1 MKKTFMRGLAAFL
14 LAAGLSAS
22 PALAADMQITVNGSA
37 LSSDVAPLVINNR
50 TMLPLR
56 ACAEALAATVNYDPS
71 GRIDIYRGNDKIVLL
86 LDTPAAWLNGEKRPL
101 DVEPQVVESRTLV
114 PLRFIGEAFDCAVNW
129 QSENN
134 TVSIVAAGG
143 SGQQTTDTPTPAPM
157 PDPAMTPETVPDAA
171 TIANQA
177 LQQLNSVRLQKHLDA
192 LITAAEL
199 GTMADAHSKDMA
211 EDGYFGSNS
220 PTAGTLSSRAKALK
234 LPQPTEIIAKIDYR
248 TETVYQAVTKWLTDE
263 DTRTALL
270 DAAAGY
276 IGIGAYQQPDT
287 TYVYLTA
294 EVMPSRAYFTEL
306 PASSTVTAPKL
317 AVRGRSQRL
326 TENVIVYRLADGNAQ
341 MYSERKAYAAKGDG
355 TYFYTEVE
363 FDDPGTYALQ
373 VGNCLVKVTYKPTE
387 IKENGH

>member
-1 MKKTFMRGLAAFL
+1 MKKMLLGGLAAFL
-14 LAAGLSAS
+14 LTAGLSAS
-22 PALAADMQITVNGSA
+22 PALAADIQITVNGSA
-37 LSSDVAPLVINNR
+37 LSSDVAPVVINNR

-56 ACAEALAATVNYDPS
+56 ACAEALSATVNYDPS

-101 DVEPQVVESRTLV
+101 DVEPQVKDNRTLV
-114 PLRFIGEAFDCAVNW
+114 PLRFIGEAFNCTVNW
-129 QSENN
+129 QPENN
-134 TVSIVAAGG
+134 TVSIVAETG
-143 SGQQTTDTPTPAPM
+143 TDTPAPAPT

-177 LQQLNSVRLQKHLDA
+177 LQQLNSVRLQKNLDA
-192 LITAAEL
+192 LSTAAEL

-211 EDGYFGSNS
+211 EAGYFGSNS

-248 TETVYQAVTKWLTDE
+248 TETVYQAVTQWLTNE
-263 DTRTALL
+263 ETRSALL
-270 DAAAGY
+270 DASAGY
-276 IGIGAYQQPDT
+276 IGIGAWQQPDT

-306 PASSTVTAPKL
+306 AASSTVTTPKL

-326 TENVIVYRLADGNAQ
+326 TENVIVYQLADDNPQ
-341 MYSERKAYAAKGDG
+341 MYSERKTYAAKGDG

-363 FDDPGTYALQ
+363 FADPGTYALQ
-373 VGNCLVKVTYKPTE
+373 VGNCLVKVTYKPAE
-387 IKENGH
+387 